1 MGSVVVIIRIRYLT
15 VKTAPTGSVIES
27 MAAPQSEVFHVP
39 ANLSQQTL
47 EAILRR
53 WQPGNSWSQIRQLLR
68 SRRILLDGNLAT
80 DGNQRLKAGQVL
92 KLLTQSLPAAVTEKD
107 VIIRYLDDDVVVVEK
122 PSGMTSIRHPD
133 DHLLPA
139 RRQLQPTLT
148 ELLPRLLAR
157 LNRSPGGRAKSRPVR
172 AVHRLDRETSG
183 LMVFARNVKAE
194 TALGRQFREHTIHR
208 IYWAIV
214 AGRIEEQTVETNLV
228 PDRGDGRRGSTSQQD
243 VGKRA
248 VTHVKPLEYVPGFT
262 LVECRLETGRTH
274 QIRIHLAEQGH
285 PVCGDKV
292 YGTRSR
298 RQGAPTPTSPRLALH
313 AGLLGFCHPQSGRMV
328 EYVSPLPTEMRMF
341 LDKVRLASPAKDWGT
356 AYRTDSP
363 PRGDPPPEG
372 GLD

>member
-1 MGSVVVIIRIRYLT
+1 
-15 VKTAPTGSVIES
+15 
-27 MAAPQSEVFHVP
+27 MAAPRSEVFHVP
-39 ANLSQQTL
+39 DSLSQQTL
-47 EAILRR
+47 EAVLRR
-53 WQPGNSWSQIRQLLR
+53 WQPGNSWSQVRQLLR
-68 SRRILLDGNLAT
+68 SRRILVDGNLAT
-80 DGNQRLKAGQVL
+80 DGNQRLKTGQVL

-133 DHLLPA
+133 EHLLPA
-139 RRQLQPTLT
+139 RRQHQPTLT

-157 LNRSPGGRAKSRPVR
+157 LNRSPDGRAKSRPVR

-194 TALGRQFREHTIHR
+194 TTLGRQFREHTIRR

-214 AGRIEEQTVETNLV
+214 SGRIEEQTIETNLV

-292 YGTRSR
+292 YGKQSR
-298 RQGAPTPTSPRLALH
+298 RQGVSNPTPARLALH
-313 AGLLGFCHPQSGRMV
+313 AGLLGFCHPQNGRIM
-328 EYVSPLPTEMRMF
+328 EYESPLPAEMRMF
-341 LDKVRLASPAKDWGT
+341 LDRIRAEAATKGEGT
-356 AYRTDSP
+356 APHSKVAR
-363 PRGDPPPEG
+363 RGDPPAEG